1 MIEGTEEIH
10 ATEHKNNEG
19 NGRKGHIDTEQN
31 ACHIPEARQ
40 QAVRR
45 RPGRFGIMEIECI
58 LPGCRQEGNE
68 NDDDAQP
75 SQPVGHAAPEQNT
88 ERQAFYIF
96 YDRSPCTGK
105 AGNAFKHTV
114 NQIQVPA
121 SHIGNHPQEGG

>member
-1 MIEGTEEIH
+1 MRNRIKTATPAVQTFVQDKADEVEIPQETAQPTELQPSGPQE
-10 ATEHKNNEG
+10 
-19 NGRKGHIDTEQN
+19 
-31 ACHIPEARQ
+31 PEPQ
-40 QAVRR
+40 
-45 RPGRFGIMEIECI
+45 GD
-58 LPGCRQEGNE
+58 E